1 MKYNLKRVSERIY
14 TKWTVFIPLLLVS
27 FFLLISPSLFV
38 SGFST
43 SSQQDQTLKIY
54 AYESLLDWG
63 LDPNDTKSKV
73 FDAFETQ
80 ESCSIELELF
90 DDVGSTM
97 ARAIAEK
104 NSPKADIIIGIDNVM
119 IHEAITQD
127 ILLPYEPTTSSELS
141 MSAVNGLDPDFHVTP
156 YDFGFIA
163 IIYQKDVVNST
174 IIPNLDNLQLSDLA
188 KPEIA
193 KLLVTE
199 DPTLSSTGLGFL
211 MWTIGVYEKVLD
223 DNWEL
228 WWNATRNDIQVEDSW
243 GDAFEVFYNPA
254 LNRPIMVSYATD
266 PAYDYLFYGGTS
278 LGATVSHEN
287 NSKYAWLQIEGIGI
301 LKGAENL
308 ELAKKFIDWFTDET
322 VQELIPENNWMY
334 PANTKADL
342 PESFNYAIDPNTVKP
357 LNDLFSAEEINS
369 TLRQWQE
376 TWEQVMILGY
386 TVTTAPFPTG
396 IFLFGS
402 IIILYIMSKRKRKS
416 ISR

>member
-1 MKYNLKRVSERIY
+1 MKCNLKSMNERIY
-14 TKWTVFIPLLLVS
+14 AKWTVLITLILVS
-27 FFLLISPSLFV
+27 YFLVIDPSSFV

-43 SSQQDQTLKIY
+43 SSQLDQTLKIY

-63 LDPNDTKSKV
+63 LDPNDAKSKV
-73 FDAFETQ
+73 FDAFESQ

-141 MSAVNGLDPDFHVTP
+141 VSAVNGLDPDYHVTP

-163 IIYQKDVVNST
+163 IIYHKDSVNST

-188 KPEIA
+188 KPEVA

-223 DNWEL
+223 ENWEL
-228 WWNATRNDIQVEDSW
+228 WWNATREDIQVEDSW

-254 LNRPIMVSYATD
+254 LNRPIMISYATD

-301 LKGAENL
+301 LKGTENL

-334 PANTKADL
+334 PSNTKADL
-342 PESFNYAIDPNTVKP
+342 PESFDYAIDPTTVTS
-357 LNDLFSAEEINS
+357 LNNLFSAEEINS
-369 TLRQWQE
+369 SLRKWQE

-386 TVTTAPFPTG
+386 TVTTTPLSTSF
-396 IFLFGS
+396 FLFGS
-402 IIILYIMSKRKRKS
+402 IITICIVRKTRKKKN
-416 ISR
+416 SR

>member
-1 MKYNLKRVSERIY
+1 MKYNLKRMSERVY
-14 TKWTVFIPLLLVS
+14 AKWTVCIPLLLVL
-27 FFLLISPSLFV
+27 FFLVISPSSFV

-54 AYESLLDWG
+54 AYESLLAWG
-63 LDPNDTKSKV
+63 LDPNDTISKV
-73 FDAFETQ
+73 FDAFEIQ
-80 ESCSIELELF
+80 ESCSIQMELF
-90 DDVGSTM
+90 DDAGSVM

-119 IHEAITQD
+119 IHEAITRD
-127 ILLPYEPTTSSELS
+127 ILLPYEPATSSDLS
-141 MSAVNGLDPDFHVTP
+141 VSAVNGLDPNYHVTP

-163 IIYQKDVVNST
+163 IIYHKDLVNST
-174 IIPNLDNLQLSDLA
+174 TIPNLDNLQLSDLA
-188 KPEIA
+188 KPEVA

-228 WWNATRNDIQVEDSW
+228 WWNATREDIQVEDSW

-287 NSKYAWLQIEGIGI
+287 NSEYAWLQIEGIGI
-301 LKGAENL
+301 LKGTENL
-308 ELAKKFIDWFTDET
+308 DLAKKFIDWFTDET

-334 PANTKADL
+334 PSNTKADL
-342 PESFNYAIDPNTVKP
+342 PESFDYAIDPTTVTP
-357 LNDLFSAEEINS
+357 LNNLFSAEEINS
-369 TLRQWQE
+369 SLREWQQ
-376 TWEQVMILGY
+376 TWEEVMVLGY
-386 TVTTAPFPTG
+386 TVTTAPFPTS
-396 IFLFGS
+396 IFIFVSL
-402 IIILYIMSKRKRKS
+402 ITIYIVRKGKKK
-416 ISR
+416 IYSR